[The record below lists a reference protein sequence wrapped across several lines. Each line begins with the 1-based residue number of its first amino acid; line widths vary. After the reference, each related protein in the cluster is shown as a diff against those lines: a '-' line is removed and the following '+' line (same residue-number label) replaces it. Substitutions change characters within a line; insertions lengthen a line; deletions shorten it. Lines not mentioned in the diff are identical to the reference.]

1 MHIDTNGKADG
12 RRIFLNHVEFYPDDL
27 PSPIKDHTLKFEQL
41 MYKSLKVNGIVD
53 VKTAIMQSMVFEG
66 EMLEL
71 LLQAK
76 IPITVFLERAKTF

>member
-1 MHIDTNGKADG
+1 
-12 RRIFLNHVEFYPDDL
+12 
-27 PSPIKDHTLKFEQL
+27 
-41 MYKSLKVNGIVD
+41 MYKNLKVNGSVH

-76 IPITVFLERAKTF
+76 VPITVFLERAKTFQGPLVEKDD